1 MKEFGAVITIDI
13 PLALTAEDKA
23 DALQQAVA
31 TDKEHLMKR
40 IKDMDFIQITVPYIK
55 ELQEEKKLKRGKL
68 WRLIKN
74 FKMCF
79 RRLIK
84 TIRRAYP
91 P

>member
-1 MKEFGAVITIDI
+1 MKEFAAVITIDI
-13 PLALTAEDKA
+13 PVLLTAENKN

-31 TDKEHLMKR
+31 TDKDHLMER

-74 FKMCF
+74 FLK
-79 RRLIK
+79 
-84 TIRRAYP
+84 
-91 P
+91 

>member
-13 PLALTAEDKA
+13 PVLLTAENKNE
-23 DALQQAVA
+23 ALQQAVA
-31 TDKEHLMKR
+31 TDKDHLMKR

-74 FKMCF
+74 FLK
-79 RRLIK
+79 
-84 TIRRAYP
+84 
-91 P
+91 

>member
-1 MKEFGAVITIDI
+1 MKEFAAVITIDI
-13 PLALTAEDKA
+13 PVLLTAENKN

-31 TDKEHLMKR
+31 TDKEHLMNR

-74 FKMCF
+74 FLK
-79 RRLIK
+79 
-84 TIRRAYP
+84 
-91 P
+91 